1 LIDLAFEVE
10 KSATLPEGA
19 FGRKAMNDTMSA
31 AALGTSEGQSEA
43 FEALLAYREQQEV
56 ELEEL
61 GATPEVSVLA
71 AAPSQAAIEAARRV
85 SAAAF
90 KMIVD
95 YETGGRAFYDNVIK
109 QRPIWPKGSSGITI
123 GFGYDLGYVSLGEY
137 ERDWATLI
145 AGLSAS
151 QRSALAACVGFHSG
165 KDSPAKLQALLQT
178 VRDIVVSWEV
188 SQIEFEAQTLPKF
201 ALLTQNALP
210 NTDRLSGDCFGA
222 LVSLTFNRGAS
233 YSKPVNPANPKDRYF
248 EMREIKKAMQGQ
260 DFARIPVL
268 LKDMIRVWEGTQI
281 EGGMKRR
288 RNDEAAL
295 FLAGLAAGPEVSAE
309 MSILEAGVAAAEA
322 ALPPE
327 AESTTGKTD
336 EDFWT
341 ETGEDEL
348 AAAAAEGFMIGVA
361 AAGASWAADAVQ
373 PDYAHL
379 GSLDQGV
386 PFELTADDLA
396 LLARLNDFDVG
407 VLGEDTPILFGLRG
421 AGVVKDHTSGGV
433 VLMDQRPDHVVPRCT
448 IGVWHRREGKVSVF
462 PGSTVPNQAAVA
474 KFKADGSAG
483 NLLATGLYHYV
494 CGPHITSRTTPG
506 CFLLRNPDMSKRV
519 VVVRR
524 SKDDLSYQKTDVVD
538 RCAPGDNIHP
548 AFFSNGSG
556 FSSLGCQTVTGT
568 FKEGV
573 HSGPWA
579 AFRKAAGLTDT
590 DGEPGKRYLY
600 MLLTGAEA
608 RIASRLRA
616 DGLAADPIAA
626 RRLRRIRFGSSSEA
640 AKRLQAKLNLADPDG
655 AMGPLS
661 TETLHRAQAGIAGAQ
676 GSDGIYTPDMDAALG
691 WQVFGALGI

>member
-1 LIDLAFEVE
+1 
-10 KSATLPEGA
+10 
-19 FGRKAMNDTMSA
+19 MNDTVSA
-31 AALGTSEGQSEA
+31 AALGTSEGHFEE
-43 FEALLAYREQQEV
+43 FEALLAYRERELEEV
-56 ELEEL
+56 ELENL
-61 GATPEVSVLA
+61 APEASVLA
-71 AAPSQAAIEAARRV
+71 TAPSAEAIAAAARV

-90 KMIVD
+90 KLIVD
-95 YETGGRAFYDNVIK
+95 YETGGRAFYDTVIK
-109 QRPIWPKGSSGITI
+109 KRPIWPKGSSGITI
-123 GFGYDLGYVSLGEY
+123 GFGYDLGYVTLDEY
-137 ERDWATLI
+137 QRDWATLI
-145 AGLSAS
+145 AGLSTS
-151 QRSALAACVGFHSG
+151 QRSALQACVGFHSG
-165 KDSPAKLQALLQT
+165 KDSEAKLKALLQT
-178 VRDIVVSWEV
+178 VLDITVPWEMAEV
-188 SQIEFEAQTLPKF
+188 EFKAQTLPKF
-201 ALLTQNALP
+201 SLLTQSALP
-210 NTDRLSGDCFGA
+210 NTDRLSGDCFGT

-233 YSKPVNPANPKDRYF
+233 YSKAHNPATDSKDRF
-248 EMREIKKAMQGQ
+248 REMRAIKAAMAAQNFADIPKQLKAMI
-260 DFARIPVL
+260 RIWV
-268 LKDMIRVWEGTQI
+268 GTSI
-281 EGGMKRR
+281 AEGMKRR

-295 FLAGLAAGPEVSAE
+295 FLTGLAGGPTISSEAS
-309 MSILEAGVAAAEA
+309 MLEAGVAAADA

-361 AAGASWAADAVQ
+361 GVGATWASDEVQ

-379 GSLDQGV
+379 GGNLTQGV

-396 LLARLNDFDVG
+396 LLARLNDFNVDA
-407 VLGEDTPILFGLRG
+407 LGNGAPILFGLRG
-421 AGVVKDHTSGGV
+421 AGVVKDHASGGI

-448 IGVWHRREGKVSVF
+448 IGVWHRAEGKLSVF

-483 NLLATGLYHYV
+483 NLLATGLYNYV
-494 CGPHITSRTTPG
+494 CGPHITSRETPG

-524 SKDDLSYQKTDVVD
+524 SKNDLTYDKTDVVD

-548 AFFSNGSG
+548 AFFSNASG

-568 FKEGV
+568 FKDGV

-579 AFRKAAGLTDT
+579 AFRKAAGLTDK

-608 RIASRLRA
+608 RIASRLRL

-640 AKRLQAKLNLADPDG
+640 AKRLQGKLNLSDPDG

-661 TETLHRAQAGIAGAQ
+661 TETLHKAQAGMAGAR
-676 GSDGIYTPDMDAALG
+676 GSDGIFTPDMDAALG